1 MTVRATPART
11 AAPILAVLLVCL
23 LPGVTLAAR
32 LWTFAG
38 SPLVASVGV
47 PITITLNVKN
57 IGGSGGGD
65 EMTCVQ
71 VDVPSSLAVSAVAIV
86 SVKGQTSA
94 AVHRWQASTAS
105 ISGGVRATFK
115 NPTDDNPLVGL
126 PAGDAAVF
134 TITGTAS
141 AVGLLTLTGHAFDQ
155 PGSSG
160 DPKCGSGTF
169 PTIGITLS
177 VALPMPTLTP
187 APTPAPT
194 AAPTP
199 SRSPKPTPTATPPPT
214 PTPTPAPI
222 PTATPTPIL
231 PLPTISLPP
240 LPLPTVSL
248 PPLPLPTPTPVPG
261 TTPAPTARPTP
272 SPLGAPTPTRSPDPA
287 ASAGPTPSDGGSA
300 AGGPGSGGGP
310 GAGPG
315 AGTGSGTGSA
325 GGSNGTASGGGGTD
339 ADGPVFRIAG
349 DGPDAVVPVVG
360 AAFAGF
366 DSIDWAVPALTLT
379 VPGLLLMLA
388 VLAQLSASPVWLP
401 IVRRWIGAF
410 GSGRRGR
417 RTA

>member
-1 MTVRATPART
+1 MTVRATRARA

-32 LWTFAG
+32 LWTFTG

-47 PITITLNVKN
+47 PVTVTLNVRN
-57 IGGSGGGD
+57 VGGNGGGD
-65 EMTCVQ
+65 EMTCVE
-71 VDVPSSLAVSAVAIV
+71 VDVPSSFAISAVAIV

-94 AVHRWQASTAS
+94 AAHRWQASFAPV
-105 ISGGVRATFK
+105 GGVDRATFK
-115 NPTDDNPLVGL
+115 NPTDDNALVGL

-134 TITGTAS
+134 RITGTAS
-141 AVGLLTLTGHAFDQ
+141 AAGPMTFTGHAFDK

-177 VALPMPTLTP
+177 VALPVLPIPTPAPTSTP
-187 APTPAPT
+187 APTP
-194 AAPTP
+194 TP
-199 SRSPKPTPTATPPPT
+199 SAKPTPTATPTPPPT
-214 PTPTPAPI
+214 PTP
-222 PTATPTPIL
+222 TPTPIL

-240 LPLPTVSL
+240 LPLPTISL
-248 PPLPLPTPTPVPG
+248 PPLPLPTPTPAPG

-272 SPLGAPTPTRSPDPA
+272 SPLGEPTPTPTRSPNPD
-287 ASAGPTPSDGGSA
+287 ASAGPDSSASPSPSGGGST

-310 GAGPG
+310 GVGPG
-315 AGTGSGTGSA
+315 TGTGSA
-325 GGSNGTASGGGGTD
+325 GGSSGTASGGGGGGTD

-388 VLAQLSASPVWLP
+388 VLAQLSASAVWLP